1 MRLRI
6 VLLASAAFATTAFA
20 AETAPPTDTAAA
32 PAVQTLTC
40 EAPFNK
46 DTTEADVIAAFGQEN
61 VEYKTVPG
69 AEGMET
75 NATVIFPND
84 PAKSLTIFWWDDSKR
99 ARPAAVTAQADFSA
113 DPDGMNPWKRDILW
127 QTSEGLKIGSTVAD
141 VEKANG
147 KPFKISGFGWD
158 YGGFAIS
165 WEGGKLDAAQ
175 RNGCNLLMRFSPQ
188 GETTP
193 EGALGDVEVMSD
205 SKDIAASNARV
216 IEISISYPS
225 D

>member
-6 VLLASAAFATTAFA
+6 LLLASVAFAAPALA
-20 AETAPPTDTAAA
+20 AETAPAAGTA
-32 PAVQTLTC
+32 PAAEVRTLSC

-46 DTTEADVIAAFGQEN
+46 DTTEADLIAAFGKEN

-75 NATVIFPND
+75 NASVIFPND
-84 PAKSLTIFWWDDSKR
+84 PARQITVYWWDDDKR
-99 ARPAAVTAQADFSA
+99 ARPASVSVQADYAA
-113 DPDGMNPWKRDILW
+113 DPDGADPWKTQILW
-127 QTSEGLKIGSTVAD
+127 QTVEGLRIGASTAD
-141 VEKANG
+141 VQKANG

-165 WEGGKLDAAQ
+165 WEGGALDAAN
-175 RNGCNLLMRFSPQ
+175 RNDCNLLMRFAPQ
-188 GETTP
+188 GEQTP
-193 EGALGDVEVMSD
+193 EGALGDVELLSD
-205 SKDIAASNARV
+205 ARDVAASNARV
-216 IEISISYPS
+216 TEFSVSYPS

>member
-1 MRLRI
+1 MRLRTL
-6 VLLASAAFATTAFA
+6 LLATAAFAAPAFA
-20 AETAPPTDTAAA
+20 AETAPAPTAE
-32 PAVQTLTC
+32 VQTLTC

-46 DTTEADVIAAFGQEN
+46 DTTEADLIAAFGKEN
-61 VEYKTVPG
+61 IEYKTVPG

-75 NATVIFPND
+75 NASVIFPND
-84 PAKSLTIFWWDDSKR
+84 PAKSLTVFWWDEDKR
-99 ARPAAVTAQADFSA
+99 ARPAAIAIQSDFSA
-113 DPDGMNPWKRDILW
+113 DPEGVDPWKRDILW
-127 QTSEGLKIGSTVAD
+127 QIPEGLKIGSSVAD

-147 KPFKISGFGWD
+147 KPFKMSGFGWD

-165 WEGGKLDAAQ
+165 WEGGKLDAEQ

-205 SKDIAASNARV
+205 SKDMAASNARV

-225 D
+225 Y